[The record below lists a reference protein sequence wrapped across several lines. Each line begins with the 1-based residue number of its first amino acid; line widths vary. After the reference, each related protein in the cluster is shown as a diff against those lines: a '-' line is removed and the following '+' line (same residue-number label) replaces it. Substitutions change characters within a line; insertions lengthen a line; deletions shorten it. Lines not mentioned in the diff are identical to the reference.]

1 MTTTPSSTWFAFG
14 VYLAATFLLAWLA
27 HRRRSGAAFLEDFFV
42 AGREIG
48 PWVLALTWVAT
59 AASGGTFIGAPA
71 LAHTYGWIL
80 LLWISAYMVFS
91 TTGVGLVGKRISEI
105 GRRTG
110 ALTYPDLMR
119 DRFRSPAI
127 GVLSA
132 IAIIV
137 LYVAYMVAQFVAGA
151 RLMEAV
157 LGVPYLA
164 GVVTFAVVV
173 SLYTSYGGFRA
184 VAWTDAFQALV
195 MLFGVLVAL
204 WFAVSKIG
212 GLQAVFDSLQAQ
224 DPQLLTGPGPEEF
237 LPLPA
242 AISFFAIFALSAPG
256 QPSLITRFL
265 TCRDTRTIRRACFII
280 GVYILLLY
288 PAVMTLG
295 VVGRA
300 LVPELET
307 ADHAMPATI
316 LAATPPALAGVLLA
330 APFAAIMST
339 VSSYL
344 LVTSSAV
351 VRDLYARNTGAEL
364 GERRAATLTHL
375 STFALAG
382 LTLLLAL
389 EPPAFL
395 QYIVI
400 FAGTGLAATFLFP
413 TLLAIY
419 WPRMNHAGC
428 VAGMVAG
435 FVSFVLQYA
444 LWGTRSVGDFD
455 PFVWSLVISAAFSVG
470 GVSFGEPPD
479 DETLKVYFDGDT
491 IS

>member
-1 MTTTPSSTWFAFG
+1 M
-14 VYLAATFLLAWLA
+14 
-27 HRRRSGAAFLEDFFV
+27 EDFFV

-71 LAHTYGWIL
+71 LAHTYGWVL
-80 LLWISAYMVFS
+80 LLWISAYMVFA

-119 DRFRSPAI
+119 DRFESPSI
-127 GVLSA
+127 GALSA
-132 IAIIV
+132 LAIII

-151 RLMEAV
+151 RLLEAI
-157 LGVPYLA
+157 LGVPYLV
-164 GVVTFAVVV
+164 GVVSFAVVV

-195 MLFGVLVAL
+195 MLFGVLAAL
-204 WFAVSKIG
+204 FFAIKKVG
-212 GLQAVFDSLQAQ
+212 GMQAVFDSLETQ
-224 DPQLLTGPGPEEF
+224 DPALLSGPGPGNF
-237 LPLPA
+237 LPLSA
-242 AISFFAIFALSAPG
+242 AISFFAIYALSAPG
-256 QPSLITRFL
+256 QPSLLTRFL
-265 TCRDTRTIRRACFII
+265 TCRDNATIRRACFII

-300 LVPELET
+300 LVPELE
-307 ADHAMPATI
+307 APDYAMPATI

-351 VRDLYARNTGAEL
+351 VRDLYARNRAGVL
-364 GERRAATLTHL
+364 SERRAELLTRS
-375 STFALAG
+375 STFGLAA
-382 LTLLLAL
+382 LTLAFAL
-389 EPPAFL
+389 QPPHYL

-400 FAGTGLAATFLFP
+400 FAGTGLGATFLFP

-419 WPRMNHAGC
+419 WPRMNHAGF
-428 VAGMVAG
+428 VAGMSAG
-435 FVSFVLQYA
+435 FVSFLVQYA
-444 LWGTRSVGDFD
+444 VWGTRSLGGFD
-455 PFVWSLVISAAFSVG
+455 PFVWSLVLSAGFSVG
-470 GVSFGEPPD
+470 GIGLGERPSQRTR
-479 DETLKVYFDGDT
+479 EIYFDGDP
-491 IS
+491 